1 MDVHLFK
8 ALDSII
14 PNEHYDRRLSSMQQ
28 EALLFPGHDLP
39 PKKPSGRARADDGR
53 SAVSGAFHLEPL
65 LDTDEAAAIMKIH
78 PKTLQRFARL
88 GRIRGVHVGK
98 LWRFRASEIDAWIDR
113 QIAG

>member
-1 MDVHLFK
+1 MDVHVFK
-8 ALDSII
+8 VLDSII
-14 PNEHYDRRLSSMQQ
+14 PNEHCDRRLSSMPQ
-28 EALLFPGHDLP
+28 EALLFSDHDLP
-39 PKKPSGRARADDGR
+39 PKKPSGSICADDGH
-53 SAVSGAFHLEPL
+53 SAAPGAFHLEPL

-78 PKTLQRFARL
+78 PKTFQRFARL